1 MDSQVTATSPVRTAS
16 RESHFEGILMTRF
29 QVGTRYMLSEQ
40 TVMLMRL
47 WLGLC
52 LVGIIAFFQVDVSG
66 SLGKRFSPISTSGLS
81 LDNAHTMER

>member
-1 MDSQVTATSPVRTAS
+1 MR
-16 RESHFEGILMTRF
+16 RF
-29 QVGTRYMLSEQ
+29 QVGTRYMLSEP

-47 WLGLC
+47 WLVLV

-66 SLGKRFSPISTSGLS
+66 SLGKRFSPISTSGLG

>member
-1 MDSQVTATSPVRTAS
+1 
-16 RESHFEGILMTRF
+16 MTRF

-52 LVGIIAFFQVDVSG
+52 LVGISTFFQVDVSG
-66 SLGKRFSPISTSGLS
+66 SLGKRFSPISTSCLS
-81 LDNAHTMER
+81 LDNTHTMER